1 MPASSRIND
10 GSCEE
15 WSIDTGT
22 VKPCQLM
29 MTISARR
36 RRLGGRKP
44 VEASGDGER
53 ASASSNVRKK
63 SFVADCN
70 FTSGT
75 LRVIVSL
82 FVSNAEQRRTTMRLS
97 HVSQGFR
104 PTVLDV
110 SWLFTDADWNDWPT
124 PLLDLWCQRA
134 RAQPLTICLDSLIL
148 YRRNEGEGPERQA
161 L

>member
-1 MPASSRIND
+1 
-10 GSCEE
+10 
-15 WSIDTGT
+15 
-22 VKPCQLM
+22 

-44 VEASGDGER
+44 VEASGDSER

-70 FTSGT
+70 FTTGT

-124 PLLDLWCQRA
+124 PLLDLWCQRNWHG
-134 RAQPLTICLDSLIL
+134 LTVPVSIDHSSQDPSFMRLEAGMHQ
-148 YRRNEGEGPERQA
+148 YTQ
-161 L
+161 